1 MSQLGIEKSSF
12 SWKQFWISMIYE
24 NLPPVFLSPIAALF
38 IEGSVKKAWH
48 VCQHRRLLVLSDK
61 YNPLSSILVA
71 WLLIYPVSWLMTAGI
86 VGVFVID
93 FEKLDVIDPLQILCA
108 YSFLL
113 CRRLIIAV
121 KYGYFTKAEYLA
133 LSDPAPEWN
142 FDKTI
147 KKLIALGWANPK
159 KYPGLMD
166 TEFKNALELSGE
178 SLGWHKDAKSS
189 HLGLKSFVMG
199 VLEDAYHLKKPI
211 WHDIVLIVSVFGI
224 LIATVL
230 TRYVFGMDLLG
241 SDLII
246 LLLDLGIYAGIMSAA
261 GIMGFGFMC
270 AFDFERRMHVAG
282 QMEKAFIRAAALEKH
297 DLKQNEIHLDIFVA
311 EDMSAWMS
319 ARKVARAFGERY
331 FLRVQ
336 AYTSILMCFS
346 FLCVA
351 ALNLI
356 AWTQLTHHVS
366 TVVLLSTTVI
376 VIAFIG
382 SYAMFRGVQLQE
394 KSYEM
399 RAILQDTI
407 LRIEVMDGS
416 SINGIVSENKVNS
429 KNVLKQIDENLNFI
443 EIIYRPIALLG
454 YRADNRLIGSI
465 LGLLVTGAL
474 LALQGFVDTG
484 ISYDLYGWY
493 L

>member
-1 MSQLGIEKSSF
+1 
-12 SWKQFWISMIYE
+12 MIYE
-24 NLPPVFLSPIAALF
+24 NLPPVFLSPIAALV
-38 IEGSVKKAWH
+38 IEGSLKKAWN
-48 VCQHRRLLVLSDK
+48 VCQHRRLLVLSYR
-61 YNPLSSILVA
+61 YNPVSSILA
-71 WLLIYPVSWLMTAGI
+71 NWLLIYPVSWLITGAMI
-86 VGVFVID
+86 GVFVID
-93 FEKLDVIDPLQILCA
+93 FEKLDVVDPLQVICA

-121 KYGYFTKAEYLA
+121 KYGYFTEAEHAA
-133 LSDPAPEWN
+133 LSDPAPDWN
-142 FDKTI
+142 FEKTV
-147 KKLIALGWANPK
+147 KKMIALGWANPK
-159 KYPGLMD
+159 KYSGLL
-166 TEFKNALELSGE
+166 TAEFENALDLSGE
-178 SLGWHKDAKSS
+178 SLVWHEKSKSS
-189 HLGLKSFVMG
+189 GLTLKSFVMG
-199 VLEDAYHLKKPI
+199 VLEEAYHSAKPI
-211 WHDIVLIVSVFGI
+211 WHDIVLVVSVFGI
-224 LIATVL
+224 LSATVL
-230 TRYVFGMDLLG
+230 TRYAFGMELL
-241 SDLII
+241 SRDSVI
-246 LLLDLGIYAGIMSAA
+246 LLLDLGIYAGIMSGA

-270 AFDFERRMHVAG
+270 AFDFERRMRVAG
-282 QMEKAFIRAAALEKH
+282 QMEKAFIQAAALEKH
-297 DLKQNEIHLDIFVA
+297 DPTQNKVGFDIFWA
-311 EDMSAWMS
+311 DDMSAWMS

-336 AYTSILMCFS
+336 AYTSILICFS

-356 AWTQLTHHVS
+356 AWTQLPHHVS

-399 RAILQDTI
+399 RSILQEVI
-407 LRIEVMDGS
+407 LKIELMCTPSIDGT
-416 SINGIVSENKVNS
+416 VSENKVNS
-429 KNVLKQIDENLNFI
+429 RNLLKQIDENLNFT

-493 L
+493 R